1 MYGVMKIPE
10 SFRYFTDNEMKQ
22 QSFVDLLNKWVD
34 KKDIFSR
41 WSLDK
46 EGVNKGFPV
55 FVIKRES

>member
-10 SFRYFTDNEMKQ
+10 SFRYFTVNEMKQ

-34 KKDIFSR
+34 KKDVFSR

-55 FVIKRES
+55 FCN

>member
-34 KKDIFSR
+34 KKTY
-41 WSLDK
+41 
-46 EGVNKGFPV
+46 FPV
-55 FVIKRES
+55 GV

>member
-34 KKDIFSR
+34 KKDVFSR

-46 EGVNKGFPV
+46 EGVNKDSLY

>member
-55 FVIKRES
+55 FCN

>member
-34 KKDIFSR
+34 KKDVFSR

-55 FVIKRES
+55 FCN